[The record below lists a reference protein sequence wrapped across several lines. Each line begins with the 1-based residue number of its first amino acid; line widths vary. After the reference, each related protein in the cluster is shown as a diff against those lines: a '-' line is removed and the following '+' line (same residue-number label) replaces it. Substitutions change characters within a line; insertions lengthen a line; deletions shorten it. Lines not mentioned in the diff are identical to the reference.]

1 MAWRKS
7 PKHMIDLFDEVIPKD
22 SQIVRRKMIG
32 YPAAFLNG
40 HLFADLHQED
50 FILKLSPADREKLRK
65 ERDARVFEPMP
76 GRAMR
81 EYLVLP
87 EVVLAKDRRYMSAP
101 CHPSRARPGSSRVWT
116 PRPHLGG
123 SVREIWSGMAT
134 ASVAMY

>member
-7 PKHMIDLFDEVIPKD
+7 PQHMIDLFDEVVPKD
-22 SQIVRRKMIG
+22 PRIVRRQMFG

-40 HLFADLHQED
+40 HLFAGLHQEN
-50 FILKLSPADREKLRK
+50 FILKLSPADREKLRT

-87 EVVLAKDRRYMSAP
+87 EGVLSERRVLSAWIKRSTVYVSTMPPKPGKAKKPATLDTKTSRRRQRS
-101 CHPSRARPGSSRVWT
+101 
-116 PRPHLGG
+116 
-123 SVREIWSGMAT
+123 
-134 ASVAMY
+134 

>member
-7 PKHMIDLFDEVIPKD
+7 PQHMIDLFDEVVPKD
-22 SQIVRRKMIG
+22 SRIERRKMFG

-40 HLFADLHQED
+40 HLFAGLHQES
-50 FILKLSPADREKLRK
+50 FILKLSPADRVKLRT

-87 EVVLAKDRRYMSAP
+87 EGVLSERRVLSAWIKRSTVYVSTMPPKPGKAKKLAILDTKTSRKRRRS
-101 CHPSRARPGSSRVWT
+101 
-116 PRPHLGG
+116 
-123 SVREIWSGMAT
+123 
-134 ASVAMY
+134 